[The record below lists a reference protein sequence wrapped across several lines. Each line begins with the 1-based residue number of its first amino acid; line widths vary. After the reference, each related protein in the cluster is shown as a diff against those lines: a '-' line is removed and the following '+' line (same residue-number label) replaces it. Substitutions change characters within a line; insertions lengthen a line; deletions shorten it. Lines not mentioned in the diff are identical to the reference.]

1 MSPAWKEQGRSVP
14 VLAVAGVVGVVLSA
28 LAVELLG
35 DVAVGALLGVL
46 IVLVALGLVQQVRY
60 ARRSAADLAA
70 VSRAV
75 TKVAQDVSAL
85 SDGFRTQSKTVS
97 AVSSDVKELSTTVTA
112 WSKDVKVAEIETG
125 IAALNRYVALGS
137 DDTTHKA

>member
-1 MSPAWKEQGRSVP
+1 MP

-35 DVAVGALLGVL
+35 DVAVGALMGVL

-75 TKVAQDVSAL
+75 TKVAQDFTAL

-125 IAALNRYVALGS
+125 IAALNRYVTLGS